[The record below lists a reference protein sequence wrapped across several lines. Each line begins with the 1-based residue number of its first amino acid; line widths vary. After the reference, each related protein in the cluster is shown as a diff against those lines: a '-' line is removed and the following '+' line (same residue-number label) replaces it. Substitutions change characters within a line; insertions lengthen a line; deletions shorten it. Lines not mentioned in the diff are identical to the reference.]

1 MARIDKYEM
10 PDELYYTT
18 DHAWVKVE
26 GSRSLCQDF
35 VGELPQNFL

>member
-1 MARIDKYEM
+1 MAKIDKYEM

-26 GSRSLCQDF
+26 AIVSDR
-35 VGELPQNFL
+35 NY